1 MKKPLLLSCLLLA
14 ACGGPETPEPTTE
27 SLPLESQE
35 ASIEPTKPTY
45 WYTCNL
51 PCRTGYAPT
60 SSIYYPDCAP
70 YGSTTRWTCTLC
82 NGPCV
87 DP

>member
-14 ACGGPETPEPTTE
+14 ACGGPETAEPSATP
-27 SLPLESQE
+27 PLESQE
-35 ASIEPTKPTY
+35 SSIGPTQPTY

-60 SSIYYPDCAP
+60 SSIYYPACAP